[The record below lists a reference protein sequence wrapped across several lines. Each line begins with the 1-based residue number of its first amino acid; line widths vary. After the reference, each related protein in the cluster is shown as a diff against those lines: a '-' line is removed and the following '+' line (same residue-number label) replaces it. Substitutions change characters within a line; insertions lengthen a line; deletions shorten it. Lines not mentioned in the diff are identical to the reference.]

1 MKRRTTSEDSTS
13 LRKWAQEL
21 LPLSSFPE
29 DAISELLEQ
38 AKLWDVSPGKILC
51 RQHQKDK
58 NVIYLLQ
65 GRLKLERDGVV
76 YRHIQAQTD
85 IARLPICAAQP
96 RTATVIT
103 ESSSLILT
111 LDTDLFDIQT
121 GDQYGYDVTEISAED
136 AASEN
141 QLLANVLLSYH
152 EQTLKLPTLPETA
165 LTIRRLMQRED
176 PDLQTIIRLVRL
188 DPALTSRLVGV
199 ANSSSFRGV
208 QPVRSCHEA
217 ITRLGAKHS
226 LSLILALSIKEVF
239 TSTNRQLLKR
249 IQRLWHHSSHVAA
262 IAYLLSKYTR
272 LLDPNHAML
281 AGLLHSIGDL
291 TILMQ
296 ADQFPELLREPDL
309 LEQTLCHLRG
319 DIGALV
325 LRTWSFDQ
333 KLIDVAIESRN
344 YFRDPS
350 EHIDY
355 VDLALVAYLYSY
367 LGASD
372 KPALPPLCKIPAFGK
387 LIKGRLSSSQS
398 IDVLAIAKNELTQ
411 LQQQLAI

>member
-1 MKRRTTSEDSTS
+1 M
-13 LRKWAQEL
+13 
-21 LPLSSFPE
+21 
-29 DAISELLEQ
+29 
-38 AKLWDVSPGKILC
+38 
-51 RQHQKDK
+51 
-58 NVIYLLQ
+58 
-65 GRLKLERDGVV
+65 
-76 YRHIQAQTD
+76 
-85 IARLPICAAQP
+85 
-96 RTATVIT
+96 
-103 ESSSLILT
+103 
-111 LDTDLFDIQT
+111 
-121 GDQYGYDVTEISAED
+121 
-136 AASEN
+136 
-141 QLLANVLLSYH
+141 
-152 EQTLKLPTLPETA
+152 
-165 LTIRRLMQRED
+165 
-176 PDLQTIIRLVRL
+176 
-188 DPALTSRLVGV
+188 
-199 ANSSSFRGV
+199 
-208 QPVRSCHEA
+208 
-217 ITRLGAKHS
+217 
-226 LSLILALSIKEVF
+226 LALRIKEVF
-239 TSTNRQLLKR
+239 TSTNRRLLKQ
-249 IQRLWHHSSHVAA
+249 IQRLWHRSSHVAA

-281 AGLLHSIGDL
+281 AGLLHNIGDL

-350 EHIDY
+350 EHTDY

-372 KPALPPLCKIPAFGK
+372 KPALPSLCKIPAFGK

-398 IDVLAIAKNELTQ
+398 IDILAIAKNELKQ